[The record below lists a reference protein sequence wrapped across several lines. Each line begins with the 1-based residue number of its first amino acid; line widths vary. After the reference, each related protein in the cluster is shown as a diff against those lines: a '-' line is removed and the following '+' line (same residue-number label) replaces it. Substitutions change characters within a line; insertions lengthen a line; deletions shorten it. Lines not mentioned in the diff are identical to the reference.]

1 MRHLQKCLRRS
12 VTPSGRPERRPL
24 RPFRTMS
31 HTATLSIPPGRRYV
45 SRVVREPAG
54 CCPICWHTAARFV
67 PLKGGRCPICTA
79 TTLSRK

>member
-1 MRHLQKCLRRS
+1 
-12 VTPSGRPERRPL
+12 
-24 RPFRTMS
+24 MS
-31 HTATLSIPPGRRYV
+31 QTATLSIPPGRLYV

-54 CCPICWHTAARFV
+54 CCPICWHIAARFV

>member
-1 MRHLQKCLRRS
+1 MNVIAK
-12 VTPSGRPERRPL
+12 PGAYP
-24 RPFRTMS
+24 
-31 HTATLSIPPGRRYV
+31 IPDCRVYV

-54 CCPICWHTAARFV
+54 CCPICWHIAARFV

>member
-1 MRHLQKCLRRS
+1 
-12 VTPSGRPERRPL
+12 
-24 RPFRTMS
+24 MS
-31 HTATLSIPPGRRYV
+31 QTATLSIPPGRLYV

-54 CCPICWHTAARFV
+54 CCPICWHAAARFV